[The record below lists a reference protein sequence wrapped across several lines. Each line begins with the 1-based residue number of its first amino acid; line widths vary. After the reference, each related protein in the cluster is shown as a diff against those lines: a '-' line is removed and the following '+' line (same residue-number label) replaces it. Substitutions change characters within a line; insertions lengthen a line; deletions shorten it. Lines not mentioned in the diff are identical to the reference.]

1 MCMEMEVERNQEN
14 QKIKKKQSEGNIMK
28 AINERMTRDVTDFFE
43 QEENY

>member
-1 MCMEMEVERNQEN
+1 MEVERNQEN
-14 QKIKKKQSEGNIMK
+14 QKIKKKQSEGNIMT

>member
-1 MCMEMEVERNQEN
+1 MEVERNQEN